1 MSEASTGLPPT
12 ARSAA
17 ELPSRRPERS
27 DSAEERLFVASQ
39 WRLMWLK
46 FRRHKVALVGV
57 AVTVLFYLLA
67 AFCEVV
73 APYDPR
79 HRHGRHTF
87 VPPQAIH
94 FYDSEG
100 GFSLRPF
107 VYKLER
113 HIDPRSLRRTYTE
126 DRSQRHYVK
135 LLHRGQE
142 YRWWGLF
149 DADVHLFG
157 VDDEATIFL
166 LVPVREYRIW
176 TDVGSRGSW
185 SARTEPVTDR
195 ESVADSL
202 EVTTPE
208 TLLVVEVSRYMGS
221 IGR

>member
-1 MSEASTGLPPT
+1 M
-12 ARSAA
+12 
-17 ELPSRRPERS
+17 
-27 DSAEERLFVASQ
+27 FVASQ

-57 AVTVLFYLLA
+57 AVTALFYLLA

-87 VPPQAIH
+87 VPPQAVH

-126 DRSQRHYVK
+126 DRSERYYVK
-135 LLHRGQE
+135 LFIHRGQP
-142 YRWWGLF
+142 YKPGGGCSRPTCTCSAWTRRRPSSCWAPTGL
-149 DADVHLFG
+149 AG
-157 VDDEATIFL
+157 TCCRASCTG
-166 LVPVREYRIW
+166 RA
-176 TDVGSRGSW
+176 SRCR
-185 SARTEPVTDR
+185 SA
-195 ESVADSL
+195 
-202 EVTTPE
+202 
-208 TLLVVEVSRYMGS
+208 
-221 IGR
+221 

>member
-12 ARSAA
+12 ARSPA
-17 ELPSRRPERS
+17 ELPGRRPERS

-87 VPPQAIH
+87 VPPQAVH

-126 DRSQRHYVK
+126 DQFATVTTSSCFITGRST
-135 LLHRGQE
+135 G
-142 YRWWGLF
+142 G
-149 DADVHLFG
+149 G
-157 VDDEATIFL
+157 GCST
-166 LVPVREYRIW
+166 P
-176 TDVGSRGSW
+176 TSTCSGSTRRRRSSCWALTGWAGTCCRGSCTGRASRCR
-185 SARTEPVTDR
+185 SA
-195 ESVADSL
+195 
-202 EVTTPE
+202 
-208 TLLVVEVSRYMGS
+208 
-221 IGR
+221 